1 MKTLRTCF
9 FAAILGGF
17 LACGSLMADTITIAD
32 LPDGDTDTLS
42 IQLIPSNGA
51 VSGVAGATVG
61 WGFTVDWTST
71 GGDWISFT
79 GSDISTQPEYDPSLL
94 GPNGYTDFIGPQG
107 GPVDFGLSPGTGPWT
122 EAFDGLS
129 QGVGSYQINSS
140 ALPGDEDSGQ
150 VTFDF
155 QVYNGDPATA
165 TQIGDDSYSY
175 SGSSTDFSVTVESPS
190 AVTPEP
196 ASLILLAT
204 GLGALLS
211 RRNKTKRSEP

>member
-1 MKTLRTCF
+1 
-9 FAAILGGF
+9 
-17 LACGSLMADTITIAD
+17 
-32 LPDGDTDTLS
+32 
-42 IQLIPSNGA
+42 
-51 VSGVAGATVG
+51 VAGATVG

-71 GGDWISFT
+71 DGDWISFT
-79 GSDISTQPEYDPSLL
+79 GSDISTQPEEDPGLL
-94 GPNGYTDFIGPQG
+94 GSNGYADFIGPQG
-107 GPVDFGLSPGTGPWT
+107 GPVDFGLSPGTGTWT
-122 EAFDGLS
+122 EDFDGLS

-140 ALPGDEDSGQ
+140 ALPGDKDSGQ